1 MIEKEKFDELQK
13 KQDDLRLER
22 NKLADEQ
29 QKIQKQIDEIEIQ
42 KYDVERFVGKIIIT
56 KKMIGAVYVSTNYM
70 IVDRVER
77 LYKGPRFYGKSIEI
91 CFSNSTAI
99 GNSICMYER
108 SEYSGI
114 AWSGVDT
121 IDDLK
126 YINSDIF
133 RKIAESQDVKALQII
148 MDTNYRVHEKDI
160 SDALE
165 YINNIQETDSADYS
179 ELIQNLN
186 ILAGNMTT

>member
-42 KYDVERFVGKIIIT
+42 KYDAERFVGKIIIT

-77 LYKGPRFYGKSIEI
+77 LFKGPRFYGKSIEI
-91 CFSNSTAI
+91 CFSDSASI

-114 AWSGVDT
+114 AWSGLDA
-121 IDDLK
+121 IDDTTTPEQLK
-126 YINSDIF
+126 ATINRLLNEF
-133 RKIAESQDVKALQII
+133 
-148 MDTNYRVHEKDI
+148 
-160 SDALE
+160 
-165 YINNIQETDSADYS
+165 DY
-179 ELIQNLN
+179 
-186 ILAGNMTT
+186 GNEVNKLKENHG

>member
-13 KQDDLRLER
+13 KQDDLRLKR
-22 NKLADEQ
+22 NNLADEQ

-42 KYDVERFVGKIIIT
+42 KYDAERFVGKIIIT

-91 CFSNSTAI
+91 CFSDSASI

-114 AWSGVDT
+114 AWSGVDA
-121 IDDLK
+121 IDDTTTPEQLK
-126 YINSDIF
+126 ATINRLLNAFD
-133 RKIAESQDVKALQII
+133 
-148 MDTNYRVHEKDI
+148 YG
-160 SDALE
+160 
-165 YINNIQETDSADYS
+165 NNVNKLKE
-179 ELIQNLN
+179 NH
-186 ILAGNMTT
+186 G

>member
-13 KQDDLRLER
+13 KQDDLRLKR
-22 NKLADEQ
+22 NNLADEQ

-42 KYDVERFVGKIIIT
+42 KYDAERFVGKIIIT

-77 LYKGPRFYGKSIEI
+77 LFKGPRFYGKSIEI
-91 CFSNSTAI
+91 CFSDSASI

-114 AWSGVDT
+114 SWSGVDA
-121 IDDLK
+121 IDDTTTPEQLK
-126 YINSDIF
+126 ATINRLLNTFDYGN
-133 RKIAESQDVKALQII
+133 DVNKLKE
-148 MDTNYRVHEKDI
+148 NH
-160 SDALE
+160 
-165 YINNIQETDSADYS
+165 
-179 ELIQNLN
+179 
-186 ILAGNMTT
+186 G

>member
-1 MIEKEKFDELQK
+1 MIEKEKFNELQK

-22 NKLADEQ
+22 NRLADEQ

-91 CFSNSTAI
+91 CFSDSASI

-114 AWSGVDT
+114 AWSGVDA
-121 IDDLK
+121 IDDTTTPEQLK
-126 YINSDIF
+126 EIINKLLNAF
-133 RKIAESQDVKALQII
+133 
-148 MDTNYRVHEKDI
+148 
-160 SDALE
+160 
-165 YINNIQETDSADYS
+165 DY
-179 ELIQNLN
+179 
-186 ILAGNMTT
+186 GNEVNKLKTKHG

>member
-114 AWSGVDT
+114 AWSGVDA
-121 IDDLK
+121 IDDTTTPEQLK
-126 YINSDIF
+126 VTINKLLNTF
-133 RKIAESQDVKALQII
+133 
-148 MDTNYRVHEKDI
+148 
-160 SDALE
+160 
-165 YINNIQETDSADYS
+165 DY
-179 ELIQNLN
+179 
-186 ILAGNMTT
+186 GNEVNKLKTKHG

>member
-13 KQDDLRLER
+13 KQDDLRLKR
-22 NKLADEQ
+22 NNLADEQ

-42 KYDVERFVGKIIIT
+42 KYDAERFVAKIIIT

-77 LYKGPRFYGKSIEI
+77 LFKGPRFYGKSIEI
-91 CFSNSTAI
+91 CFSDSASI

-114 AWSGVDT
+114 AWSGVDA
-121 IDDLK
+121 IDDTTTPEQLK
-126 YINSDIF
+126 ATINRLLNVF
-133 RKIAESQDVKALQII
+133 
-148 MDTNYRVHEKDI
+148 
-160 SDALE
+160 
-165 YINNIQETDSADYS
+165 DY
-179 ELIQNLN
+179 
-186 ILAGNMTT
+186 GNEVNKLKENHG

>member
-13 KQDDLRLER
+13 KQDDLRLKR

-91 CFSNSTAI
+91 CFSDSASI

-114 AWSGVDT
+114 AWSRVDA
-121 IDDLK
+121 IDDTTTPEQLK
-126 YINSDIF
+126 ATINRLLNAFD
-133 RKIAESQDVKALQII
+133 
-148 MDTNYRVHEKDI
+148 YG
-160 SDALE
+160 
-165 YINNIQETDSADYS
+165 NNINKLKEKH
-179 ELIQNLN
+179 
-186 ILAGNMTT
+186 G

>member
-13 KQDDLRLER
+13 KQDDLRLKR

-29 QKIQKQIDEIEIQ
+29 QNIQKQIDEIEIQ

-77 LYKGPRFYGKSIEI
+77 LFKGPRFYGKSIEI
-91 CFSNSTAI
+91 CFSDSASI

-114 AWSGVDT
+114 AWSGLDA
-121 IDDLK
+121 IDDTTTPEQLK
-126 YINSDIF
+126 ATINRLLNAF
-133 RKIAESQDVKALQII
+133 
-148 MDTNYRVHEKDI
+148 
-160 SDALE
+160 
-165 YINNIQETDSADYS
+165 DY
-179 ELIQNLN
+179 
-186 ILAGNMTT
+186 GNEVNKLKENHG

>member
-13 KQDDLRLER
+13 KQDDLRLKR
-22 NKLADEQ
+22 NNLADEQ

-42 KYDVERFVGKIIIT
+42 KYDAERFVGKIIIT

-77 LYKGPRFYGKSIEI
+77 LFKGPRFYGKSIEI
-91 CFSNSTAI
+91 CFSDSASI

-114 AWSGVDT
+114 AWSGLDA
-121 IDDLK
+121 IDDTPTPEQLK
-126 YINSDIF
+126 ATINRLLNAF
-133 RKIAESQDVKALQII
+133 
-148 MDTNYRVHEKDI
+148 
-160 SDALE
+160 
-165 YINNIQETDSADYS
+165 DY
-179 ELIQNLN
+179 
-186 ILAGNMTT
+186 GNEVNKLKENHG

>member
-13 KQDDLRLER
+13 KQDDLRLKR
-22 NKLADEQ
+22 NNLADEQ

-77 LYKGPRFYGKSIEI
+77 LYKVPRFYGKSIEI
-91 CFSNSTAI
+91 CFSNSASI

-114 AWSGVDT
+114 AWSGLDA
-121 IDDLK
+121 IDDTTTPEQLK
-126 YINSDIF
+126 ATINRLLNAF
-133 RKIAESQDVKALQII
+133 
-148 MDTNYRVHEKDI
+148 
-160 SDALE
+160 
-165 YINNIQETDSADYS
+165 DY
-179 ELIQNLN
+179 
-186 ILAGNMTT
+186 GNEVNKLKENRG

>member
-1 MIEKEKFDELQK
+1 MIEKEKFNELQK

-77 LYKGPRFYGKSIEI
+77 LFKGPRFYGKSIEI
-91 CFSNSTAI
+91 CFSDSASI

-114 AWSGVDT
+114 AWSGLDA
-121 IDDLK
+121 IDDTTTPEQLK
-126 YINSDIF
+126 ATINRLLNTF
-133 RKIAESQDVKALQII
+133 
-148 MDTNYRVHEKDI
+148 
-160 SDALE
+160 
-165 YINNIQETDSADYS
+165 DY
-179 ELIQNLN
+179 
-186 ILAGNMTT
+186 GNEVNKLKENHG

>member
-13 KQDDLRLER
+13 KQDDLRLKR
-22 NKLADEQ
+22 NNLADEQ

-42 KYDVERFVGKIIIT
+42 KYDAERFVGKIIIT

-77 LYKGPRFYGKSIEI
+77 LFKGPRFYGKSIEI
-91 CFSNSTAI
+91 CFSDSASI

-114 AWSGVDT
+114 SWSGLDA
-121 IDDLK
+121 IDDTTTPEQLK
-126 YINSDIF
+126 ATINRLLNEF
-133 RKIAESQDVKALQII
+133 
-148 MDTNYRVHEKDI
+148 
-160 SDALE
+160 
-165 YINNIQETDSADYS
+165 DY
-179 ELIQNLN
+179 
-186 ILAGNMTT
+186 GNGVNKLKENHG

>member
-13 KQDDLRLER
+13 KQDDLRLKR
-22 NKLADEQ
+22 NNLADEQ

-42 KYDVERFVGKIIIT
+42 KYDAERFVGKIIIT

-77 LYKGPRFYGKSIEI
+77 LFKGPRFYGKSIEI
-91 CFSNSTAI
+91 CFSDSASI

-114 AWSGVDT
+114 SWSGVDA
-121 IDDLK
+121 IDDTTTPEQLK
-126 YINSDIF
+126 ATINRLLNTF
-133 RKIAESQDVKALQII
+133 
-148 MDTNYRVHEKDI
+148 
-160 SDALE
+160 
-165 YINNIQETDSADYS
+165 DYGN
-179 ELIQNLN
+179 ELNKLKEN
-186 ILAGNMTT
+186 HG

>member
-13 KQDDLRLER
+13 KQDDLRLKR
-22 NKLADEQ
+22 NNLADEQ

-42 KYDVERFVGKIIIT
+42 KYDAERFVGKIIIT

-77 LYKGPRFYGKSIEI
+77 LFKGPRFYGKSIEI
-91 CFSNSTAI
+91 CFSDSASI

-114 AWSGVDT
+114 SWSGVDA
-121 IDDLK
+121 IDDTTTPEQLK
-126 YINSDIF
+126 ATINRLLNVF
-133 RKIAESQDVKALQII
+133 
-148 MDTNYRVHEKDI
+148 
-160 SDALE
+160 
-165 YINNIQETDSADYS
+165 DYGN
-179 ELIQNLN
+179 ELNKLKEN
-186 ILAGNMTT
+186 HG

>member
-13 KQDDLRLER
+13 KQDDLRLKR
-22 NKLADEQ
+22 NNLADEQ

-42 KYDVERFVGKIIIT
+42 KYDAERFVGKIIIT

-77 LYKGPRFYGKSIEI
+77 LFKGPRFYGKSIEI
-91 CFSNSTAI
+91 CFSDSASI

-114 AWSGVDT
+114 AWSGLDA
-121 IDDLK
+121 IDDTTTPEQLK
-126 YINSDIF
+126 ATINRLLNAF
-133 RKIAESQDVKALQII
+133 
-148 MDTNYRVHEKDI
+148 
-160 SDALE
+160 
-165 YINNIQETDSADYS
+165 DYDN
-179 ELIQNLN
+179 EVNKLKENH
-186 ILAGNMTT
+186 G

>member
-13 KQDDLRLER
+13 KQDDLRLKR
-22 NKLADEQ
+22 NNLADEQ

-42 KYDVERFVGKIIIT
+42 KYDAERFVGKIIIT

-77 LYKGPRFYGKSIEI
+77 LFKGPRFYGKSIEI
-91 CFSNSTAI
+91 CFSDSASI

-114 AWSGVDT
+114 SWSGLDA
-121 IDDLK
+121 IDDTTTPEQLK
-126 YINSDIF
+126 ATINRLLNTF
-133 RKIAESQDVKALQII
+133 
-148 MDTNYRVHEKDI
+148 
-160 SDALE
+160 
-165 YINNIQETDSADYS
+165 DYCN
-179 ELIQNLN
+179 EVNKLKENH
-186 ILAGNMTT
+186 G

>member
-42 KYDVERFVGKIIIT
+42 KYDVERFIGKIIIT
-56 KKMIGAVYVSTNYM
+56 KKMLGAVYVSTNYM

-77 LYKGPRFYGKSIEI
+77 LYKGPRFYGKFIEI
-91 CFSNSTAI
+91 CFSDSASI

-108 SEYSGI
+108 SEYSCI
-114 AWSGVDT
+114 AWSEIDA
-121 IDDLK
+121 IDDTTTPEQLK
-126 YINSDIF
+126 ETINKLLNAF
-133 RKIAESQDVKALQII
+133 
-148 MDTNYRVHEKDI
+148 
-160 SDALE
+160 
-165 YINNIQETDSADYS
+165 DYGD
-179 ELIQNLN
+179 ELNKLKEN
-186 ILAGNMTT
+186 HG

>member
-13 KQDDLRLER
+13 KQDDLRLKR
-22 NKLADEQ
+22 NNLADEQ

-42 KYDVERFVGKIIIT
+42 KYDAERFVGKIIIT

-77 LYKGPRFYGKSIEI
+77 LFKGPRFYGKSIEI
-91 CFSNSTAI
+91 CFYDSASI

-114 AWSGVDT
+114 AWSGLDA
-121 IDDLK
+121 IDDTTTPEQLK
-126 YINSDIF
+126 ATINRLLNAF
-133 RKIAESQDVKALQII
+133 
-148 MDTNYRVHEKDI
+148 
-160 SDALE
+160 
-165 YINNIQETDSADYS
+165 DY
-179 ELIQNLN
+179 
-186 ILAGNMTT
+186 GNEVNKLKENHG

>member
-13 KQDDLRLER
+13 KQDDLRLKR

-42 KYDVERFVGKIIIT
+42 KYDAERFVGKIIIT
-56 KKMIGAVYVSTNYM
+56 KRMIGAVYISTNYM

-77 LYKGPRFYGKSIEI
+77 LFKGPRFYGKSIEI
-91 CFSNSTAI
+91 CFSNSASI

-114 AWSGVDT
+114 AWSGLDA
-121 IDDLK
+121 IDDTTTPEQLK
-126 YINSDIF
+126 ATINRLLNAF
-133 RKIAESQDVKALQII
+133 
-148 MDTNYRVHEKDI
+148 
-160 SDALE
+160 
-165 YINNIQETDSADYS
+165 DY
-179 ELIQNLN
+179 
-186 ILAGNMTT
+186 GNEVNKLKENHG

>member
-56 KKMIGAVYVSTNYM
+56 KKMIGSIYVSTNYM

-77 LYKGPRFYGKSIEI
+77 LYNGPRFYGKSIEI
-91 CFSNSTAI
+91 CFSNSTNI

-108 SEYSGI
+108 SEYLGTS
-114 AWSGVDT
+114 WNDVDD
-121 IDDLK
+121 IDDTTTPEQLK
-126 YINSDIF
+126 ATINSLLNAF
-133 RKIAESQDVKALQII
+133 
-148 MDTNYRVHEKDI
+148 
-160 SDALE
+160 
-165 YINNIQETDSADYS
+165 DYGD
-179 ELIQNLN
+179 EVNKLKTKH
-186 ILAGNMTT
+186 G

>member
-13 KQDDLRLER
+13 KQDDLRLKR
-22 NKLADEQ
+22 NNLADEQ

-42 KYDVERFVGKIIIT
+42 KYDAERFVGKIIIT

-77 LYKGPRFYGKSIEI
+77 LFKGPRFYGKSIEI
-91 CFSNSTAI
+91 CFSDSASI

-114 AWSGVDT
+114 AWSGLDA
-121 IDDLK
+121 IDDTTTPEQLK
-126 YINSDIF
+126 ATINRLLNEF
-133 RKIAESQDVKALQII
+133 
-148 MDTNYRVHEKDI
+148 
-160 SDALE
+160 
-165 YINNIQETDSADYS
+165 DY
-179 ELIQNLN
+179 
-186 ILAGNMTT
+186 GNEVNKLKENHG

>member
-13 KQDDLRLER
+13 KQDDLRLKR

-29 QKIQKQIDEIEIQ
+29 QNIQKQIDEIEIQ

-77 LYKGPRFYGKSIEI
+77 LFKGPRFYGKSIEI
-91 CFSNSTAI
+91 CFSDSPSI

-114 AWSGVDT
+114 SWSGLDA
-121 IDDLK
+121 IDDTTTPEQLK
-126 YINSDIF
+126 ATINRLLNTF
-133 RKIAESQDVKALQII
+133 
-148 MDTNYRVHEKDI
+148 
-160 SDALE
+160 
-165 YINNIQETDSADYS
+165 DY
-179 ELIQNLN
+179 
-186 ILAGNMTT
+186 GNEVNKLKENHG

>member
-13 KQDDLRLER
+13 KQDDLRLKR
-22 NKLADEQ
+22 NNLADEQ

-42 KYDVERFVGKIIIT
+42 KYDAERFVGKIIIT

-77 LYKGPRFYGKSIEI
+77 LFKGPRFYGKSIEI
-91 CFSNSTAI
+91 CFSDSASI

-114 AWSGVDT
+114 AWSGLDT
-121 IDDLK
+121 IDDTTTPEQLK
-126 YINSDIF
+126 ATINRLLNTFDYGNEVN
-133 RKIAESQDVKALQII
+133 KLK
-148 MDTNYRVHEKDI
+148 EKH
-160 SDALE
+160 
-165 YINNIQETDSADYS
+165 
-179 ELIQNLN
+179 
-186 ILAGNMTT
+186 G

>member
-13 KQDDLRLER
+13 KQDDLRLKR

-29 QKIQKQIDEIEIQ
+29 QNIQKQIDEIEIQ

-77 LYKGPRFYGKSIEI
+77 LFKGPRFYGKSIEI
-91 CFSNSTAI
+91 CFSNSASI

-114 AWSGVDT
+114 SWSGVDA
-121 IDDLK
+121 IDDTTTPEQLK
-126 YINSDIF
+126 ATINRLLNEF
-133 RKIAESQDVKALQII
+133 
-148 MDTNYRVHEKDI
+148 
-160 SDALE
+160 
-165 YINNIQETDSADYS
+165 DYGN
-179 ELIQNLN
+179 ELNKLKEN
-186 ILAGNMTT
+186 HG

>member
-13 KQDDLRLER
+13 KQDDLRLKR
-22 NKLADEQ
+22 NNLADEQ

-42 KYDVERFVGKIIIT
+42 KYDAERFVGKIIIT

-77 LYKGPRFYGKSIEI
+77 LFKGPRFYGKSIEI
-91 CFSNSTAI
+91 CFSDSASI

-114 AWSGVDT
+114 SWSGLDA
-121 IDDLK
+121 IDDTTTPEQLK
-126 YINSDIF
+126 ATINRLLNEF
-133 RKIAESQDVKALQII
+133 
-148 MDTNYRVHEKDI
+148 
-160 SDALE
+160 
-165 YINNIQETDSADYS
+165 DY
-179 ELIQNLN
+179 
-186 ILAGNMTT
+186 GNKVNKLKENHG

>member
-13 KQDDLRLER
+13 KQDDLRLKR
-22 NKLADEQ
+22 NNLADEQ

-42 KYDVERFVGKIIIT
+42 KYDAERFVGKIIIT

-91 CFSNSTAI
+91 CFSDSASI

-114 AWSGVDT
+114 TWSGVDA
-121 IDDLK
+121 IDDTTTPEQLK
-126 YINSDIF
+126 ATINRLLNAFDYDN
-133 RKIAESQDVKALQII
+133 DVNKLKE
-148 MDTNYRVHEKDI
+148 NH
-160 SDALE
+160 
-165 YINNIQETDSADYS
+165 
-179 ELIQNLN
+179 
-186 ILAGNMTT
+186 G

>member
-13 KQDDLRLER
+13 KQDDLRLKR
-22 NKLADEQ
+22 NNLADEQ

-77 LYKGPRFYGKSIEI
+77 LFKGPRFYGKSIEI
-91 CFSNSTAI
+91 CFSDSASI

-114 AWSGVDT
+114 AWSGLDA
-121 IDDLK
+121 IDDTTTPEQLK
-126 YINSDIF
+126 ANINRLLNVF
-133 RKIAESQDVKALQII
+133 
-148 MDTNYRVHEKDI
+148 
-160 SDALE
+160 
-165 YINNIQETDSADYS
+165 DY
-179 ELIQNLN
+179 
-186 ILAGNMTT
+186 GNEVNKLKENHG

>member
-70 IVDRVER
+70 IVER
-77 LYKGPRFYGKSIEI
+77 AERFYKGSRVGGVRCVYCSDYAPRRAGGV
-91 CFSNSTAI
+91 TAI
-99 GNSICMYER
+99 
-108 SEYSGI
+108 
-114 AWSGVDT
+114 
-121 IDDLK
+121 
-126 YINSDIF
+126 
-133 RKIAESQDVKALQII
+133 
-148 MDTNYRVHEKDI
+148 
-160 SDALE
+160 
-165 YINNIQETDSADYS
+165 
-179 ELIQNLN
+179 
-186 ILAGNMTT
+186 

>member
-13 KQDDLRLER
+13 KQDDLRLKR
-22 NKLADEQ
+22 NNLADEQ

-42 KYDVERFVGKIIIT
+42 KYDAERFVGKIIIT

-77 LYKGPRFYGKSIEI
+77 LFKGPRFYGKSIEI
-91 CFSNSTAI
+91 CFSDSASI

-114 AWSGVDT
+114 AWSGVDA
-121 IDDLK
+121 IDDTTTPEQLK
-126 YINSDIF
+126 ATINRLLNVF
-133 RKIAESQDVKALQII
+133 
-148 MDTNYRVHEKDI
+148 
-160 SDALE
+160 
-165 YINNIQETDSADYS
+165 DYS
-179 ELIQNLN
+179 NELNKLKEKH
-186 ILAGNMTT
+186 G